1 MKIENQHTEWKESWR
16 TEYIQWV
23 CAFANSKG
31 GKLIIGKDDKGNTV
45 GVAKEK
51 KLSEDIPNQIIQK
64 MGIVAEVNIKE
75 ENSLYFIE
83 IIVPPYPNAISY
95 EGKYYIRTGSTKQ
108 LLTGESLTQFLLS
121 RTQVKWE
128 EVPQEKILLQD
139 YDRSSVKRFL
149 ELAKEAN
156 RLNIP
161 VNDSLRLF
169 DRFKLL
175 TDDGRVNRAGY
186 LLFFDSPQEFILGAY
201 IKIAYFE
208 SETNIVFQDIVE
220 GSLFFQFDRA
230 IDLLTTKYVFNTI
243 EIEGLSG
250 KEVSPYSIRA
260 LREAL
265 MNAIAHRD
273 YSKANPIQIKVF
285 KDKLIIFNEGSI
297 PLDWNESVLL
307 GTHNSKPRNPII
319 AEVLYH
325 AGYIERWGIG
335 IKTIIEESE
344 KFGTGR
350 PTFDF
355 SFNDFKLTLFAKEQ
369 GQVKKGIVIE
379 PFKPSFS
386 DIMDSAFWLRDDI
399 LSIAPAKPLSAQEKA
414 EFTTISSR
422 FHVKSLDLIVRLG
435 GQVLKRKELLDL
447 VSLSNQTFN
456 FQNVISPL
464 LENGL
469 IEYTIKDRIK
479 SPSQRYRLTNKGTRY
494 GMFLGDVLRH
504 IGHDEE

>member
-16 TEYIQWV
+16 TEYLQWV

-108 LLTGESLTQFLLS
+108 LLTGESLTQFLLY

-186 LLFFDSPQEFILGAY
+186 L
-201 IKIAYFE
+201 
-208 SETNIVFQDIVE
+208 
-220 GSLFFQFDRA
+220 
-230 IDLLTTKYVFNTI
+230 
-243 EIEGLSG
+243 
-250 KEVSPYSIRA
+250 
-260 LREAL
+260 
-265 MNAIAHRD
+265 
-273 YSKANPIQIKVF
+273 
-285 KDKLIIFNEGSI
+285 
-297 PLDWNESVLL
+297 
-307 GTHNSKPRNPII
+307 
-319 AEVLYH
+319 
-325 AGYIERWGIG
+325 
-335 IKTIIEESE
+335 
-344 KFGTGR
+344 
-350 PTFDF
+350 
-355 SFNDFKLTLFAKEQ
+355 
-369 GQVKKGIVIE
+369 
-379 PFKPSFS
+379 
-386 DIMDSAFWLRDDI
+386 
-399 LSIAPAKPLSAQEKA
+399 
-414 EFTTISSR
+414 
-422 FHVKSLDLIVRLG
+422 
-435 GQVLKRKELLDL
+435 
-447 VSLSNQTFN
+447 
-456 FQNVISPL
+456 
-464 LENGL
+464 
-469 IEYTIKDRIK
+469 
-479 SPSQRYRLTNKGTRY
+479 
-494 GMFLGDVLRH
+494 
-504 IGHDEE
+504 